1 MNNRKKTTAAILAA
15 AIALTGAMI
24 PASSIWAEENQVAS
38 QSGITEKTQT
48 ALPSVAA
55 GLSDGTTAG
64 TAEMSAN
71 PLGMT
76 EEEIEEAAMASD
88 GVEIVDLPE
97 SDGDYLIYMEPEA
110 AETVS
115 IQNEVQ
121 EIAADSPELI
131 VEADLSAAEARELEA
146 KSIQSEEIYIEK
158 NIYLDGASIEKIPT
172 EASAANDTA
181 DTADST
187 DESAEDDTSFLAS
200 MDALERHNWKKA
212 MLDQQLTEETQAE
225 WNLQMVHANNP
236 EEENTGVPVKV
247 AVLDSGVEFLAGFPV
262 ERSINLVKDEQEL
275 PYYMNDMTGHGTAVA
290 DIIHR
295 VCPGAQIYAVKVMDA
310 NNRGRLSDIVA
321 GIYWCIEQD
330 VDVINMSF
338 GTSVK
343 SDILE
348 KAIQAAAEH
357 GILMVSSAGNGGTGS
372 AVEYPAA
379 FDEVIAV
386 GAVDTGAE
394 KTEESA
400 TGEEVELAAPGEQ
413 IIAKSLL
420 GLNTVASGTSMA
432 APHVAGAAALLM
444 MESQYKDAAFIR
456 KVLQK
461 SSNPLGDGTYYGSG
475 LLDVAYAREL
485 LEAYEETV
493 MAEWD
498 AAGANGAG
506 DSTGEEADSTAE
518 RTDGEADSTAENSDG
533 EAGSRAKSSDGEV
546 ADTAE
551 ISSGEADSKTV
562 FSGGE
567 AGGTAEISEDG
578 ADSSAGNP
586 AEKAA
591 GTAEVSVNGD
601 LQVSE
606 AGQPDMPSDA
616 LDAVVQTEKPVETF
630 EEIDYVEGRWSN
642 NRHSELADK
651 QGTKNGLTAKE
662 IKLLKAGA
670 TYSDVSGHHMKGGT
684 RKYWHGRVESNY
696 IANYIFVT
704 QAAISGGDVSKLN
717 PIPGLQTVCFPQDD
731 ESVRS
736 VYDDIKAGMS
746 DTKLF
751 GRTWNDIMNEIQGL
765 SGYNGQKQ
773 WRRVFIYGL
782 ALHLATD
789 TFAHSSCYRAADGT
803 IKKYLHKTDSN
814 YDPNYGA
821 DHVNDTENRWK
832 CANHTAGW
840 VAYNCKYQVEGD
852 VMDFS
857 SYGYPCWKGFYMGNI
872 YPYAKEADTVF
883 GLDLIKTEFKSMTQ
897 KPTWVDW
904 M

>member
-1 MNNRKKTTAAILAA
+1 MTNKRTIAAVVLMVSMTATNILMPADAVRAGENTDAA
-15 AIALTGAMI
+15 VFAR
-24 PASSIWAEENQVAS
+24 
-38 QSGITEKTQT
+38 
-48 ALPSVAA
+48 
-55 GLSDGTTAG
+55 
-64 TAEMSAN
+64 
-71 PLGMT
+71 T
-76 EEEIEEAAMASD
+76 EEEITDYAVSEEAAAVAD
-88 GVEIVDLPE
+88 GVELVDLPAE
-97 SDGDYLIYMEPEA
+97 DGAYVVYMETDITA
-110 AETVS
+110 DIS
-115 IQNEVQ
+115 LGDEVQ
-121 EIAADSPELI
+121 EIADWASETI
-131 VEADLSAAEARELEA
+131 VETDLSASQARELEIR
-146 KSIQSEEIYIEK
+146 SSQSEEIYIEE
-158 NIYLDGASIEKIPT
+158 NIFLEGASSDT
-172 EASAANDTA
+172 FASKPAEWEEDDA
-181 DTADST
+181 
-187 DESAEDDTSFLAS
+187 DESASEPAEWEEDDADESAPEPAEWETGHFLEE
-200 MDALERHNWKKA
+200 MDAMERFHWKKA
-212 MLDQQLTEETQAE
+212 QIGQMLSGKGEDE
-225 WNLQMVHANNP
+225 WNVQMVRADEAAAEIN
-236 EEENTGVPVKV
+236 GAPVKV
-247 AVLDSGVEFLAGFPV
+247 AVLDSGVEFLAGIPV
-262 ERSINLVKDEQEL
+262 ERSVNLVKDEQDL

-290 DIIHR
+290 DIIHQ
-295 VCPGAQIYAVKVMDA
+295 VCPQARIYSVKVMDSR
-310 NNRGRLSDIVA
+310 NRGRLSDIVA

-330 VDVINMSF
+330 VDIINMSF
-338 GTSVK
+338 GTSTK

-348 KAIQAAAEH
+348 KAIQAAADQ
-357 GILMVSSAGNGGTGS
+357 GIMMVSSAGNGGTGS

-379 FDEVIAV
+379 YAEVIAV
-386 GAVDTGAE
+386 GAVDTAAQ

-400 TGEEVELAAPGEQ
+400 TGEAVELAAPGEQ
-413 IIAKSLL
+413 IAAKSLL
-420 GLNTVASGTSMA
+420 GLETVNSGTSMA

-444 MESQYKDAAFIR
+444 QQSESKDAAFIR
-456 KVLQK
+456 RVLQK

-704 QAAISGGDVSKLN
+704 QAAISGGDASKLN
-717 PIPGLQTVCFPQDD
+717 PIPGLQTVCVPQDD
-731 ESVRS
+731 EAVRS